1 MRRLLFLAA
10 LAAVS
15 CSDEKAGVDATNII
29 GTWHMAGK
37 KVNGTYAAYNE
48 DCSSAN
54 DLYVFG
60 ADGTYGTTL
69 YGSDCEPFVSES
81 GHWSR
86 QGKTIQVLDL
96 DPAAYLD
103 GTFTVDNYNANEL
116 WLREE
121 IPAADGTSTIIFYY
135 LERAN

>member
-15 CSDEKAGVDATNII
+15 CSDEKAGVDAANII
-29 GTWHMAGK
+29 GTWRMVGQ
-37 KVNGTYAAYNE
+37 KVNGAYETYNDA
-48 DCSSAN
+48 CSTSA

-60 ADGTYGTTL
+60 ADGTYGTTIHN
-69 YGSDCEPFVSES
+69 SDCEPFVSES
-81 GHWSR
+81 GHWTR
-86 QGKTIQVLDL
+86 QGKTVQVLDL

-103 GTFTVDNYNANEL
+103 GTFTVDNFNANEL

-121 IPAADGTSTIIFYY
+121 VLSADGTSTIIFYY